1 MRRPP
6 SIPALLLAAL
16 AAAAGPSGAQ
26 AAGDKVRIEGL
37 RTIPDAQAR
46 AWLASHLKFVDS
58 AGVSKAR
65 ADDLAFFL
73 ENAMREQGYSDATVD
88 WKVEGEG
95 EAARIL
101 LLASEGP
108 SQVLG
113 NIAVEGNAALEDAA
127 VVELLTAATRKRLKA
142 QEGQVLPYVK
152 EDIRQGRGKVEG
164 FYKMLGYRDAKVKLD
179 AELDGTRTN
188 LVVTVEE
195 GRGSKVGAIAFPE
208 APSPA
213 LAAEFESL
221 RSEFAGKTYSGAIPG
236 NLASRVRSLAVEAG
250 YFHAKIEADD
260 HPAGTVDGVDL
271 VDLTVTADWGG
282 PVSVSGVRVRGN
294 RKVQS
299 GFFDRQFA
307 KLTGRPY
314 SPAEANQLVNEL
326 LQTGA
331 FETVRTDVV
340 AQPDGSYLLDVEVE
354 EGHSRT
360 LGVYG
365 GFTNYEG
372 PMGGF
377 EFRHLNLFG
386 NVRQLDSAIEFSARG
401 ARGEV
406 NYTDPWF
413 LESPYQLSGGVFAL
427 NRDEEGYDRFKTGLR
442 YELSRRFGERKQDSV
457 ALFGEAAY
465 TDIADAEIAPVFL
478 GDTEYLSH
486 QLGFSFTHD
495 RRDDPRKPRKGHL
508 AQASIAAASS
518 ALGSEVESW
527 KATARLGYY
536 HPVGEHTLR
545 LGARGGLITPTG
557 GTTDIPIDLRFF
569 NGGPFSVRSFQERSL
584 GLRDPASGYPVGGN
598 FYTVFNA
605 EYEVPLGFVDGLSL
619 VPFADAG
626 NLIYDESEV
635 SLDDMRYAVGL
646 GLRYETPI
654 GPLRAEY
661 GHNPDRRPGEP
672 QGTFHLGF
680 GLGY

>member
-1 MRRPP
+1 MRRMPRP
-6 SIPALLLAAL
+6 NLLLLAAL
-16 AAAAGPSGAQ
+16 AVICGTSALKAAGE
-26 AAGDKVRIEGL
+26 KVRIVGL
-37 RTIPDAQAR
+37 ITLTESQAR
-46 AWLASHLKFVDS
+46 SWIASQLDFVDS

-95 EAARIL
+95 ESARIL
-101 LLASEGP
+101 LTASEGP
-108 SQVLG
+108 SLVVG
-113 NIAVEGNAALEDAA
+113 TIAVEGNLALEDAA
-127 VVELLTAATRKRLKA
+127 VIELLTAATRKRLKTE
-142 QEGQVLPYVK
+142 EGQVLPYV
-152 EDIRQGRGKVEG
+152 EQDIRQGRGKVEG
-164 FYKMLGYRDAKVKLD
+164 FYKLLGYRDAKVTLD
-179 AELDGTRTN
+179 TEHDGTHTN
-188 LVVTVEE
+188 LRVTVEE
-195 GRGSKVGAIAFPE
+195 GRGSKVGRITLPE
-208 APSPA
+208 APDAA
-213 LAAEFESL
+213 LAAKFKSL
-221 RSEFAGKTYSGAIPG
+221 ESEFSGKTFTGAIPG
-236 NLASRVRSLAVEAG
+236 NLASRVRALAVDAG

-260 HPAGTVDGVDL
+260 HPAGTVDGTDL

-282 PVSVSGVRVRGN
+282 PVAVTGVRVRGN
-294 RKVQS
+294 KKVHA

-307 KLTGRPY
+307 KLMNRPY
-314 SPAEANQLVNEL
+314 SPTEANKLVNEL

-340 AQPDGSYLLDVEVE
+340 AQPDGSYLLDVEVD
-354 EGHSRT
+354 EGYSRS

-372 PMGGF
+372 PMAGF

-386 NVRQLDSAIEFSARG
+386 NVRQLDAAVEFSKRG
-401 ARGEV
+401 ARGEI

-413 LESPYQLSGGVFAL
+413 LESPYGFSAGLFAL
-427 NRDEEGYDRFKTGLR
+427 NRDEEGYDRFKTGAR
-442 YELSRRFGERKQDSV
+442 YELSRRFGDRKQDSV

-465 TDIADAEIAPVFL
+465 TDITDAEIAPIYL
-478 GDTEYLSH
+478 GDTEYFSH

-495 RRDDPRKPRKGHL
+495 RRDDPRKPRKGYL
-508 AQASIAAASS
+508 AQASIAAAPS
-518 ALGSEVESW
+518 ALASDVEYW
-527 KATARLGYY
+527 KATGRLGYY
-536 HPVGEHTLR
+536 LPVGEHTLR
-545 LGARGGLITPTG
+545 LGARSGLIG
-557 GTTDIPIDLRFF
+557 AMGDTTDIPIDLRFF

-584 GLRDPASGYPVGGN
+584 GLRDPASGYAVGGN

-605 EYEVPLGFVDGLSL
+605 EYEVPLGFVDGLSV

-626 NLIYDESEV
+626 NLIYDVSEA

-661 GHNPDRRPGEP
+661 GYNPDQRPGEP
-672 QGTFHLGF
+672 QGTFHVGF